1 MTSLQ
6 VGISGCDATTLRT
19 LAAVAAHADCAVAAL
34 HDDDAA
40 ALASTQT
47 IARAGVAT
55 TDFQRFLQSGVD
67 FVVLGGPLAQR
78 AERLHAANEQAVPC
92 LLRAPMANDL
102 AMAQALAA
110 DSEAH
115 GQRLAVAVPGHDDP
129 LFEQI
134 RRMLAEDWLGGLVAV
149 QAIAGDDAL
158 LRPPHQPRAHPA
170 YERLAPLLHQLT
182 WLCGREVVSV
192 TAQGVATYGR
202 DVEHIA
208 ATAQLRGGAL
218 LTMHG
223 SHTTRANAIAIHGT
237 DGGVRLAGDRIW
249 LCGKRPFRGRVFAY
263 EHAGDELVLARTD
276 LQPAIDAAA
285 PRLEPLGRFARWLD
299 DRDDFPCPAEQ
310 ALVDLQVVDAIVRA
324 LHTGACERV

>member
-1 MTSLQ
+1 MSTLQ

-19 LAAVAAHADCAVAAL
+19 LAAVAAHADCAIAAL

-40 ALASTQT
+40 ALANAQA

-55 TDFQRFLQSGVD
+55 TDFAKFLQSGVD

-102 AMAQALAA
+102 AAARALAA
-110 DSEAH
+110 DSDAH

-129 LFEQI
+129 LFDQI
-134 RRMLAEDWLGGLVAV
+134 RRMVAEDWLGGLVAV

-158 LRPPHQPRAHPA
+158 LRPPHRPRLHPA

-182 WLCGREVVSV
+182 WLCGRELVAV
-192 TAQGVATYGR
+192 TAQGVASYGA
-202 DVEHIA
+202 DVDHVA
-208 ATAQLRGGAL
+208 TTAQLRGGAL
-218 LTMHG
+218 LTLHG

-237 DGGVRLAGDRIW
+237 DGGVRIAGDRIW

-263 EHAGDELVLARTD
+263 EQAGEELVLARAE

-285 PRLEPLGRFARWLD
+285 AQLEPLGRFARWLD

-310 ALVDLQVVDAIVRA
+310 ALADLQAIDAIVRA
-324 LHTGACERV
+324 LHSGGCERV